1 MLDDFLLEQE
11 MILLTFIYSKSTDN
25 DINIAFIHYSA
36 PDPMVRA
43 WHTLTYYV
51 IAKLSKLG
59 SIFIS
64 VS

>member
-1 MLDDFLLEQE
+1 MLNDFLLEQE
-11 MILLTFIYSKSTDN
+11 MILLTFIYSKSTN
-25 DINIAFIHYSA
+25 NNINIAFINYSA

-51 IAKLSKLG
+51 ITKLSKLG
-59 SIFIS
+59 SIFIP